1 MTIHMPLLHSQSR
14 SADPAVAAV
23 ADNCRF
29 DERAGD
35 ERWRQYD
42 AIVSDVQG
50 DPNAVTWAD
59 WAEAHELHLNRHYNV
74 LSYST
79 PDAFLPIN
87 IDAWLEDLSENQTL
101 VRLEAITHPLVAA
114 AMSSDRLRDAH
125 DRANE
130 GDADARSVVAAF
142 CETWNQLRDG
152 RPMFAAFYD
161 EVKSEVEDD
170 DWAIAL
176 RDRLGLGHYGA
187 DGPSEVALMSY
198 PTSYVLSRRVAA
210 GSTACALPTVLDNG
224 MHEFF
229 FPAPRQHPYGATLH
243 LVPDLAD
250 SLTAEVLHHRIDYR
264 AEHILR
270 LGRIDC
276 SHRLAG
282 QSLVDARDLHLVSLQ
297 EACDREDFGELLEE
311 RV

>member
-1 MTIHMPLLHSQSR
+1 MTIHAPLLGSQSR

-42 AIVSDVQG
+42 AIVSEVQG
-50 DPNAVTWAD
+50 DPDAVTWED
-59 WAEAHELHLNRHYNV
+59 WAEAHKLHLDRHWRV
-74 LSYST
+74 LRFGA
-79 PDAFLPIN
+79 PDAFGPIN
-87 IDAWLEDLSENQTL
+87 KDAWLDLSENQTL
-101 VRLEAITHPLVAA
+101 VRLEDLTHPLRAA
-114 AMSSDRLRDAH
+114 AMSLDNLRDVH
-125 DRANE
+125 DLANQ
-130 GDADARSVVAAF
+130 GQADARFVVDSF
-142 CETWNQLRDG
+142 CETWNQIRDG

-170 DWAIAL
+170 DWAVAL

-187 DGPSEVALMSY
+187 DGPSDVALVSY
-198 PTSYVLSRRVAA
+198 PASYVLSRSVAV

-229 FPAPRQHPYGATLH
+229 FPAPRQHPFGATLH

-250 SLTAEVLHHRIDYR
+250 RLTAEVLHHRIDYR

-270 LGRIDC
+270 LGRIDR

-282 QSLVDARDLHLVSLQ
+282 QSLVDARDLHLVTLR
-297 EACDREDFGELLEE
+297 EACGREDFGELLEE
-311 RV
+311 RA